1 MTIGCVPMSSPL
13 LNRTGQNL
21 ITDSEVAVNDGRL
34 VGDVKKDLFD
44 YGTLAKICGIEG
56 KGTGEMSLLVE
67 GVARFRVERLT
78 QFEPCVQAEVSYY
91 DDDGMVL
98 GLAYPPWLT
107 LRTLNL
113 LIHHSDPT
121 FRHHRPR
128 LIRASQAALSTVADF
143 AKAFVS
149 SSARW
154 GNGAL
159 ASRPATPGIIHRQ
172 ERPRSG
178 RPARGLHVKYGRY
191 VS

>member
-21 ITDSEVAVNDGRL
+21 ITDSEVAVNDGKL

-78 QFEPCVQAEVSYY
+78 QFEPCVQAEVTYY

-98 GLAYPPWLT
+98 GPGSPPWFT
-107 LRTLNL
+107 LRIFDL
-113 LIHHSDPT
+113 LFHRSDPI

-128 LIRASQAALSTVADF
+128 SIRASQAAVSTVAVF
-143 AKAFVS
+143 A
-149 SSARW
+149 
-154 GNGAL
+154 
-159 ASRPATPGIIHRQ
+159 
-172 ERPRSG
+172 
-178 RPARGLHVKYGRY
+178 
-191 VS
+191 